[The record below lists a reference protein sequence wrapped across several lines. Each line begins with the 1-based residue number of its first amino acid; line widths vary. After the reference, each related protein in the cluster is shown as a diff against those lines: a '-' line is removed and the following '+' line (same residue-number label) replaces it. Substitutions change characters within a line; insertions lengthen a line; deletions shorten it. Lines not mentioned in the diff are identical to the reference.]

1 MKNTGLLW
9 TAFILLSGVVT
20 TSNYYIYHE
29 LKRID
34 ANSTASLVPTIS
46 PSENTASSATLS
58 EEDIVAIVDDRLI
71 SVKKQKA
78 QVRLANLQR
87 QYSLASEDSLDS
99 RLLYGKSNARIT
111 LQGFSD
117 IECPYCHKM
126 HADIKQVIDHSE
138 GVINWEF
145 KHFPLAGHNPAA
157 AVEAQAIEC
166 IKESY
171 GNRVA
176 WIAIEQFIAETEG
189 NGKGI
194 KDMTSVLR
202 SNGLNGSLINNC
214 LVSNDHKETIN
225 NNYEDGRKAGVTAT
239 PAVLI
244 VDNKTGKK
252 YLIKGYKTSE
262 MLLQAIQKIV
272 ES

>member
-1 MKNTGLLW
+1 MKNTGLW
-9 TAFILLSGVVT
+9 SAFILLSGVVT
-20 TSNYYIYHE
+20 ASNYTIYHE

-34 ANSTASLVPTIS
+34 VNSTASVLPTTAS
-46 PSENTASSATLS
+46 GNNTASSAILS
-58 EEDIVAIVDDRLI
+58 EEDIVAIVDERLVSI
-71 SVKKQKA
+71 KKQKA
-78 QVRLANLQR
+78 RERLANLQR
-87 QYSLASEDSLDS
+87 EYNLASVDNLNN
-99 RLLYGKSNARIT
+99 RLIYGKSNARIT

-117 IECPYCHKM
+117 IECPYCRKM
-126 HADIKQVIDHSE
+126 HTDLKQVIDHSE

-189 NGKGI
+189 NGKGM
-194 KDMTSVLR
+194 KDMTAVLR
-202 SNGLNGSLINNC
+202 ANGLNGSLINNC
-214 LVSNDHKETIN
+214 LASNDHKDTIN
-225 NNYEDGRKAGVTAT
+225 NNYEDGRNAGVTAT

-244 VDNKTGKK
+244 VDNKTGKE
-252 YLIKGYKTSE
+252 YLLKGYKTSE
-262 MLLQAIQKIV
+262 MILQAIQKIV
-272 ES
+272 QS